1 MIAPVTGSIAPP
13 PARFGSKLLHWAAPL
28 LGIAIFAAALWA
40 LYHDFRHV
48 RWDEL
53 SDYVA
58 RLPGGRIALAV
69 CATVLSYICL
79 ACCDFLGLNYVRQ
92 KMRFGAVALVSFIS
106 YAFSTNLG
114 TAVVTGGAVRMRLYS
129 ALGLQTGEVVRLIGF
144 CAVAGFSGQALLSGL
159 AFILRPMAMPRAVSF
174 LGHSSF
180 SLGLALLAVLIA
192 IWTLA
197 LRGRPV
203 VLGYWRLEL
212 PAFRL
217 LAGATLTSALDWAF
231 AVTTLIALL
240 PHLADVSWVH
250 LAQIILL
257 AHLAGLASTIPGGL
271 GVFEYVVV
279 SLLPASAPHAEVLGG
294 LVAYRV
300 VYYLIP
306 FSTAT
311 VLLGWREGLHRKIGA
326 TASTRRALAAL
337 SSVVPATV
345 ALGVMA
351 AGILLM
357 LSGSRPVLPDRMAW
371 LSQAVPL
378 SLVETSHFLAS
389 LAGLLLVVLAW
400 SLHRR
405 VRAAWHLAVGLL
417 TAGIVFSLLKGADW
431 EESLILA
438 AVLAM
443 ILPARRRFTRKAAL
457 LAMPFTAHW
466 WSVMALTL
474 GGATWLGFFAYQHV
488 EYSSELWW
496 QFSYGGHASRF
507 LRASAGM
514 AVLLATIGFVQLL
527 KPALHRGDTAPEQ
540 PGPAVERI
548 AADSPNPQAGLA
560 WLGDKRFLFSHDKSA
575 FIMYGAQGLSLIAL
589 GDPVGPEEAW
599 DDLLWDFRDEAHR
612 RGARP
617 VFYQVPETNA
627 HCYIDLGL
635 QLYKLGEEGRVPLAG
650 FALEGPER
658 RELRQAVSKGHRE
671 GCAVEVL
678 PAGASAELLPE
689 LSAISEAWLAGKN
702 AREKRFSLGSFS
714 AEYLAHFPLAVV
726 RRHGEVVAFSNLF
739 CGARR
744 AGFSIDLTRFDPA
757 RTINGTM
764 PYLFTELML
773 WGKTQGYAWFSLGI
787 APLSG
792 LARRPLAPVWHRI
805 GATLFSHGEH
815 FYNFQGLRSFKEKF
829 QPEWSGVYLA
839 TAGSLALP
847 AALLDCAALISGGL
861 SGIVRK

>member
-1 MIAPVTGSIAPP
+1 MLQGA
-13 PARFGSKLLHWAAPL
+13 LPL
-28 LGIAIFAAALWA
+28 LGIAIFAMALWA
-40 LYHDFRHV
+40 LYHDFKNVH
-48 RWDEL
+48 WEEL
-53 SDYVA
+53 SNYAA
-58 RLPGGRIALAV
+58 RLPPGRIALAA

-92 KMRFGAVALVSFIS
+92 KLRFSAVALVSFIS

-114 TAVVTGGAVRMRLYS
+114 TAVVSGGAVRMRLYS
-129 ALGLQTGEVVRLIGF
+129 ALGLQTGEVARLIGF

-159 AFILRPMAMPRAVSF
+159 VFILRPMTMPHAVPY
-174 LGHSSF
+174 LGHSTLF
-180 SLGLALLAVLIA
+180 LGLALLVVLTA
-192 IWTLA
+192 IWALA
-197 LRGRPV
+197 LRGRAV
-203 VLGYWRLEL
+203 VVGYWRVEL
-212 PAFRL
+212 PAFKL
-217 LAGATLTSALDWAF
+217 LAGATFTSALDWAF

-240 PHLADVSWVH
+240 PHLPDVSWMH

-257 AHLAGLASTIPGGL
+257 AHLAGLASTVPGGL

-279 SLLPASAPHAEVLGG
+279 SLLPASTPHAEVLGA

-326 TASTRRALAAL
+326 TASSRRALAAL

-345 ALGVMA
+345 ALGVMV
-351 AGILLM
+351 AGIVLM
-357 LSGSRPVLPDRMAW
+357 LSGSRPTRPENMAR

-378 SLVETSHFLAS
+378 SVLETSHFLAS
-389 LAGLLLVVLAW
+389 IAGLLLVVLAW

-405 VRAAWHLAVGLL
+405 VRTAWHLAAGLL
-417 TAGIVFSLLKGADW
+417 AAGIGFSVLKGANW

-438 AVLAM
+438 VVLVM
-443 ILPARRRFTRKAAL
+443 MLPTRRRFTREAAL
-457 LAMPFTAHW
+457 LAMPFTARW
-466 WSVMALTL
+466 WSVLALAL

-488 EYSSELWW
+488 QYSSELWW
-496 QFSYGGHASRF
+496 QFSYEGHASRF

-514 AVLLATIGFVQLL
+514 AVILAAIGIAQLL
-527 KPALHRGDTAPEQ
+527 SPALHRRDTAPVQ
-540 PGPAVERI
+540 PSPAVGRI
-548 AADSPNPQAGLA
+548 VADSPNPQAGLA
-560 WLGDKRFLFSHDKSA
+560 WLGDKRFLFSHDGRA

-589 GDPVGPEEAW
+589 GDPIGSENAW
-599 DDLLWDFRDEAHR
+599 DDLMWDFRDEAHR

-617 VFYQVPETNA
+617 VFYQIPETSA
-627 HCYIDLGL
+627 HRYIDLGL
-635 QLYKLGEEGRVPLAG
+635 QLYKLGEEGRVPLSD

-658 RELRQAVSKGHRE
+658 RELRQSVNKGHRE

-678 PAGASAELLPE
+678 PPGASAGLLPE
-689 LSAISEAWLAGKN
+689 LCAISDAWLAGKN

-726 RRHGEVVAFSNLF
+726 YRHGDIVAFSNLL
-739 CGARR
+739 CGAGR

-805 GATLFSHGEH
+805 GATLFSQGEH